1 MRFAIWM
8 GQAFNFLLYGAGVAV
23 ATYYET
29 PRPGETWLDALD
41 GRSLIPL
48 RWWQAQSALAIALDI
63 YIFIL
68 PLPALYKLNISVR
81 RRMQL
86 IAVFSLALM

>member
-1 MRFAIWM
+1 MRIAIWS
-8 GQAFNFLLYGAGVAV
+8 GITFTFLIYGAGVAV

-29 PRPGETWLDALD
+29 PHIGETWMDVLD
-41 GRSLIPL
+41 GRAIVPL
-48 RWWQAQSALAIALDI
+48 KWWQAQSALTIALDI

-68 PLPALYKLNISVR
+68 PLPAISKLRISFR
-81 RRMQL
+81 RRIQL